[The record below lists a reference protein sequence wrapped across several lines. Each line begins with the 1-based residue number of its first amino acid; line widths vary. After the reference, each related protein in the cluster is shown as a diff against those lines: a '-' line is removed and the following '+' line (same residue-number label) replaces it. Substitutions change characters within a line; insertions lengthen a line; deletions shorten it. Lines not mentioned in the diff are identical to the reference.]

1 MNRVKALVIIVFVFG
16 GIAACGFGGRKRY
29 IIAES
34 NSYEASIFR
43 QNCTICH
50 GPEGDGRTLEDGTIV
65 PSLRSGNHKTRTE
78 AEIYNQIAA
87 GGNGMVPF
95 RGQLTDGEIRK
106 MAVFIRRD
114 LRGDN

>member
-1 MNRVKALVIIVFVFG
+1 MNRVKALVIVIFIVG
-16 GIAACGFGGRKRY
+16 GIAACGYGGRKRF

-34 NSYEASIFR
+34 KSYEASIFR

-50 GPEGDGRTLEDGTIV
+50 GPEGDGRTLADGTMV
-65 PSLRSGNHKTRTE
+65 PSLRDGSRKMRTE

-106 MAVFIRRD
+106 MAVFIHRD